1 MDNAQ
6 AEYYRKMA
14 EIRKQTFTPD
24 TGGYLATYY
33 KETADTNLKA
43 YQDLEPDYQDSYN
56 KLMAIN
62 DIVTAAQ
69 QRGDEWY
76 SYEGKMF
83 KVRNFLNKDG
93 TMRDL
98 NDILKTQ
105 RWYSTSQGKMMPGRV
120 GRVIEE
126 YQKNKSDYDL
136 AAEEHKKY
144 QKLYDDY
151 NAQLAIDNER
161 RRQEFLKQQQETL
174 AGGQASAYRGATY
187 TEKPK

>member
-24 TGGYLATYY
+24 TGGYLSTYY
-33 KETADTNLKA
+33 KETADTNLA
-43 YQDLEPDYQDSYN
+43 TAQGLESKVGESYK
-56 KLMAIN
+56 KLMEIK
-62 DIVTAAQ
+62 DIVSAAQ
-69 QRGDEWY
+69 QAGLY
-76 SYEGKMF
+76 QYEYQGKHYM
-83 KVRNFLNKDG
+83 VRSFLNPDG

-98 NDILKTQ
+98 NDILRTQ
-105 RWYSTSQGKMMPGRV
+105 RWYSTSQGKMMPGRI

-126 YQKNKSDYDL
+126 YQKNKSEFDT
-136 AAEEHKKY
+136 ASEEHKKY
-144 QKLYDDY
+144 QKMYDEY

-161 RRQEFLKQQQETL
+161 RHKEFLKQQQEAL
-174 AGGQASAYRGATY
+174 AGGQAAAYRGATY